1 MKKWRVFYKKKKSSP
16 RKPLQ
21 RINTSI
27 RAKEVRLIGLDGSQV
42 GIVSIDEA
50 LKAARSS
57 STDLVEISPDAKP
70 PVCKVMDYGK
80 FLYDQKKQQAS
91 QKKTKAQVL
100 KEIKFR
106 PNIGE
111 NDFNVKINRLK
122 DFLADGHKVKI
133 RLWFKGREIVHKS
146 IGEELVA
153 KIIDTVSE
161 SGELD
166 NEPKFEGKNL
176 TLMVLPKKL
185 KAVKKENVSSKNEV
199 Q

>member
-1 MKKWRVFYKKKKSSP
+1 MQKTNGF
-16 RKPLQ
+16 
-21 RINTSI
+21 I
-27 RAKEVRLIGLDGSQV
+27 RAKEVRLIGLDGTQV
-42 GIVSIDEA
+42 GIVPIAQA
-50 LKAARSS
+50 LEMANTSS
-57 STDLVEISPDAKP
+57 SDLVEISPDAAP
-70 PVCKVMDYGK
+70 PVCKIMDYGK
-80 FLYDQKKQQAS
+80 FLYDQKKQQTG
-91 QKKTKAQVL
+91 QKKPKAQVL

-111 NDFNVKINRLK
+111 NDCNVKINRLK
-122 DFLADGHKVKI
+122 DFLFEGHKVKI

-153 KIIDTVSE
+153 KIIETVSE

-176 TLMVLPKKL
+176 TLLVLPKKV
-185 KAVKKENVSSKNEV
+185 KAVKKNNGNTKNEI

>member
-1 MKKWRVFYKKKKSSP
+1 MSFIKRKKSSP

-50 LKAARSS
+50 LKAASLS

-185 KAVKKENVSSKNEV
+185 KAVKKENVSTKNEI

>member
-1 MKKWRVFYKKKKSSP
+1 MQKTNGF
-16 RKPLQ
+16 
-21 RINTSI
+21 I
-27 RAKEVRLIGLDGSQV
+27 RAKEVRLIGLDGTQV
-42 GIVSIDEA
+42 GIVPIAQA
-50 LKAARSS
+50 LEMANTSS
-57 STDLVEISPDAKP
+57 SDLVEISPDAAP
-70 PVCKVMDYGK
+70 PVCKIMDYGK
-80 FLYDQKKQQAS
+80 FLYDQKKQQAG
-91 QKKTKAQVL
+91 QKKPKAQVL

-122 DFLADGHKVKI
+122 DFLSEGHKVKI

-153 KIIDTVSE
+153 KIIETVSE

-176 TLMVLPKKL
+176 TLLVLPKKV
-185 KAVKKENVSSKNEV
+185 KVVKKNNGNTKNEI

>member
-1 MKKWRVFYKKKKSSP
+1 M
-16 RKPLQ
+16 Q
-21 RINTSI
+21 RINNSI
-27 RAKEVRLIGLDGSQV
+27 RAKEVRLIGLDGAQV

-50 LKAARSS
+50 LSTAKAS
-57 STDLVEISPDAKP
+57 STDLVEISPDAAP
-70 PVCKVMDYGK
+70 PVCKIMDYGK
-80 FLYDQKKQQAS
+80 FLYDQKKQQS
-91 QKKTKAQVL
+91 GQKKPKAQVL

-122 DFLADGHKVKI
+122 GFLADGNKVKI
-133 RLWFKGREIVHKS
+133 RLWFKGREIVHKK

-153 KIIDTVSE
+153 KIIETVSE

-185 KAVKKENVSSKNEV
+185 TKAVKKENVSTKNEV